1 MTASANPQCLIVDD
15 DEGICELI
23 RDSLASEHIISMA
36 VHNGTD
42 ALKTLDARGPLLTLL
57 DLRLPDRDGREIADA
72 LRERTPRVPFIVI
85 SGVSDAQVAID
96 LMKKGAVDFLI
107 KDLAFL
113 KLVPGVVKRALAEQ
127 ERERKLSAA
136 ESALRDSEERFRQ
149 IAENIRDA
157 FYITTSGEGRTLYAS
172 PAYEQIWGRKLDD
185 LYHDPHEWISSVVP
199 DDREQVTQSLAALR
213 SEASHATLLYRIRR
227 PNGDTRWIE
236 DRVFAVRDEHGEVYR
251 LAGLA
256 TDVTERRTLEQEILN
271 ISESERR
278 RIGHDLH
285 DDLCQRLA
293 ATKLKCELLARQIH
307 DEAPELSHLATDIS
321 AKIAESTVLCRGI
334 ARGLSPVDVEGDG
347 LMAALN
353 KLVEQSEAI
362 YEVPCFFHCP
372 QPVRISNN
380 TAAAHLYR
388 IAQELINNAARHAQ
402 PTQIDMRLTSDA
414 ENVRLEVI
422 NDGASFREPTSTPGM
437 GLKIIRYRAGA
448 INATVQFHPRG
459 QGVGGTIAACLVPLS
474 TCQTKEKTQP

>member
-1 MTASANPQCLIVDD
+1 MTAAGNPQCLIVDD

-23 RDSLASEHIISMA
+23 RDSLAAENIHALA
-36 VHNGTD
+36 VHNGAD
-42 ALKTLDARGPLLTLL
+42 ALRTLDSQGPLLTLL

-72 LRERTPRVPFIVI
+72 LRERSPRVPFIVI

-113 KLVPGVVKRALAEQ
+113 KLVPGVVKRALVEQ

-136 ESALRDSEERFRQ
+136 ESALRESEERFRQ
-149 IAENIRDA
+149 IAENIRDI
-157 FYITTSGEGRTLYAS
+157 FYSITADESRTLYAS
-172 PAYEQIWGRKLDD
+172 PAYEHIWGRKLDD
-185 LYHDPHEWISSVVP
+185 LYSDAGQWLDAIVS
-199 DDREQVTQSLAALR
+199 DDREQVIQARASLGT
-213 SEASHATLLYRIRR
+213 ENPHANLLYRIRR
-227 PNGDTRWIE
+227 PDGGIRWIE
-236 DRVFAVRDEHGEVYR
+236 DRVFAVRDEHGKVYR

-293 ATKLKCELLARQIH
+293 ATKLKCELLARQIER
-307 DEAPELSHLATDIS
+307 EAPEMSVLATDIS

-347 LMAALN
+347 LMAALA

-372 QPVRISNN
+372 QSVRISNN
-380 TAAAHLYR
+380 TVAAHLYR
-388 IAQELINNAARHAQ
+388 IAQELINNAARHGQ
-402 PTQIDMRLTSDA
+402 PTQIDMSLTSDG
-414 ENVRLEVI
+414 ENVRLEVS
-422 NDGASFREPTSTPGM
+422 NDGEPFRQPTSTPGM

-459 QGVGGTIAACLVPLS
+459 QNAGGTIAACLVPLS
-474 TCQTKEKTQP
+474 TCQTKEKAQP

>member
-1 MTASANPQCLIVDD
+1 MTANGNPQCLIVDD

-23 RDSLASEHIISMA
+23 RDSLAAEHINALA
-36 VHNGTD
+36 VHNGAD
-42 ALKTLDARGPLLTLL
+42 ALKALDSRGPLLTLL
-57 DLRLPDRDGREIADA
+57 DLRLPDRDGRDIADA

-136 ESALRDSEERFRQ
+136 ESALRESEERFRQ
-149 IAENIRDA
+149 IAENIRDV
-157 FYITTSGEGRTLYAS
+157 FYITTVEGRVLYAS
-172 PAYEQIWGRKLDD
+172 PAYEQIWGRKLDA
-185 LYHDPHEWISSVVP
+185 LYHDPAQRISAVLP
-199 DDREQVTQSLAALR
+199 EDREQITQSLALLR
-213 SEASHATLLYRIRR
+213 TDEAHATMLYRVRR
-227 PNGDTRWIE
+227 PDGGIRWIE
-236 DRVFAVRDEHGEVYR
+236 DRVFGVRDEHGKVYR

-293 ATKLKCELLARQIH
+293 ATKLKCELLARQIEK
-307 DEAPELSHLATDIS
+307 EAPEMSDLATDIS
-321 AKIAESTVLCRGI
+321 KKIAESTVLCRGI

-347 LMAALN
+347 LMAALA

-372 QPVRISNN
+372 LPVRISNN
-380 TAAAHLYR
+380 TVAAHLYR

-402 PTQIDMRLTSDA
+402 PNQIDMSLTSDG
-414 ENVRLEVI
+414 ENVRLEVA
-422 NDGASFREPTSTPGM
+422 NDGQAFREPTSTPGM

-459 QGVGGTIAACLVPLS
+459 PGLGGTTAACLVPLT
-474 TCQTKEKTQP
+474 TCQTKEKAQP